1 MFKKTIFIIDAHAF
15 LHRSYHALPKLS
27 TSKGEEVGALYGFLR
42 LLLKIIKEHKPDYA
56 AVCFDSPGKTFRD
69 ELYCG
74 YKANRKETEDGLVS
88 QLKQAPELPGAVGL
102 KAVVLP
108 GYEADDIIATLAE
121 KFSAGGVEVVI
132 VTGDKDAA
140 QLVRDGVKLWDGG
153 SASFSGEAE
162 VLVKFGVKP
171 SQIADFLA
179 LTGDSS
185 DNVPGVAGIGP
196 KGAAKLLSAYGALE
210 NILAAASEGH
220 TLQQGVSPTP
230 LDKLLAKVAAGAE
243 AAALSK
249 RLCALER
256 NAPVPFEIRDFI
268 ARAPDAGVAG
278 ELGRRLE
285 FRDLAALG
293 AQAQAGLFDAPLPP
307 EISLDEALAR
317 AETGKFLC
325 LASGGGALCAGSDK
339 GAAYIAAGGLNG
351 QDKKKL
357 SAVIADAGILKAT
370 AGLKKAMHLL
380 DFDPGVEP
388 RNFFELEIA
397 QSLLSARKADISKM
411 IFERAGA
418 FPHKE
423 GSKEWLLAAMGAMP
437 GLCEALKK
445 ELRAAEL
452 EKVYQELE
460 LPLITVIYAMERA
473 GFGVDAGL
481 LNRLSS
487 DFERRLAEIETEAE
501 TLTGHKVNL
510 NSPKQL
516 AWLLYEKLNIQLDDE
531 QKRLFKT
538 KDGYSTAEEALTL
551 LLPAHPVIEKL
562 LEFRELS
569 KLKSSFV
576 DNLLAAADAQGRV
589 HSTFEQ
595 TGTSTGRFSSSKPNL
610 QNIPVRSSGGQSVR
624 RAFIAG
630 PGCSLLS
637 ADYSQID
644 LRVLA
649 HVSGDRSLVEAF
661 RADEDI
667 HLRTASEVFYA
678 APQLVTPEMRRTAK
692 AINFG
697 IVYGQTAQG
706 LARALGIPR
715 SDAAK
720 YIKHYF
726 EVYSGVKAWIDRTVE
741 EARIKGSVYTFTG
754 RRRAVPDITGSNS
767 GLRAFAERVAVNM
780 PIQGGSA
787 DIIKKAMIDIHARI
801 KGLADI
807 AMILQVHDELVFEV
821 HDGYL
826 TEAARLIKSG
836 MEGAFKLD
844 VPLKADIKS
853 GKNWQDM
860 EPVQELKIQD

>member
-1 MFKKTIFIIDAHAF
+1 MSKKTIFIIDAHAF

-69 ELYCG
+69 ELFSG
-74 YKANRKETEDGLVS
+74 YKANRPEIDDGLIS

-102 KAVVLP
+102 KAVALP

-121 KFSAGGVEVVI
+121 RFSLGGAEVVI

-140 QLVRDGVKLWDGG
+140 QLVRDGVKLWDG
-153 SASFSGEAE
+153 SAALFSGEAE
-162 VLVKFGVKP
+162 VLAKFGVRP

-196 KGAAKLLSAYGALE
+196 KSAAKLLSAYGALE
-210 NILAAASEGH
+210 NILAAAAEREREIG
-220 TLQQGVSPTP
+220 TVPILPLACGSPVNRDSP
-230 LDKLLAKVAAGAE
+230 LDKLLAKAAAGAAE
-243 AAALSK
+243 AALSK
-249 RLCALER
+249 RLCVLDR
-256 NAPVPFEIRDFI
+256 NAPVPFETEDFL
-268 ARAPDAGVAG
+268 ARGPDAALAG
-278 ELGRRLE
+278 ELARRFE

-293 AQAQAGLFDAPLPP
+293 ERSQAGLFDAPLPP
-307 EISLDEALAR
+307 EISLDDALAQ
-317 AETGKFLC
+317 AANDKFLC
-325 LASGGGALCAGSDK
+325 LASDGGALCAGSDK
-339 GAAYIAAGGLNG
+339 GAAFIAPGGLG
-351 QDKKKL
+351 EQEKKKL
-357 SAVIADAGILKAT
+357 SAVIADAGILKAA

-388 RNFFELEIA
+388 GNFFELEIV
-397 QSLLSARKADISKM
+397 QSLLSARKADLSKM
-411 IFERAGA
+411 VFERAGA
-418 FPHKE
+418 FPRKE
-423 GSKEWLLAAMGAMP
+423 GSKEELLAAMGVMP

-445 ELRAAEL
+445 DLRAVEL
-452 EKVYQELE
+452 EKVYEELE
-460 LPLITVIYAMERA
+460 RPLITVIYAMERT
-473 GFGVDAGL
+473 GFGVDTGL
-481 LNRLSS
+481 LSRLSS
-487 DFERRLAEIETEAE
+487 DFARRLAEIETEAE
-501 TLTGHKVNL
+501 TLTGHKINL

-516 AWLLYEKLNIQLDDE
+516 AWLLYEKLNIQLDDG
-531 QKRLFKT
+531 QKKMFKT

-610 QNIPVRSSGGQSVR
+610 QNIPVRSAGGQEVR
-624 RAFIAG
+624 RAFIAK

-649 HVSGDRSLVEAF
+649 HVSGDRSLAGAF

-667 HLRTASEVFYA
+667 HLRTASEVFNT
-678 APQLVTPEMRRTAK
+678 APELVTKEMRRTAK

-706 LARALGIPR
+706 LARGLGIPR
-715 SDAAK
+715 TDAAK

-741 EARIKGSVYTFTG
+741 EAKIKGSVYTFTG
-754 RRRAVPDITGSNS
+754 RRRAVPDITGSNP
-767 GLRAFAERVAVNM
+767 GMRA
-780 PIQGGSA
+780 
-787 DIIKKAMIDIHARI
+787 
-801 KGLADI
+801 
-807 AMILQVHDELVFEV
+807 
-821 HDGYL
+821 
-826 TEAARLIKSG
+826 
-836 MEGAFKLD
+836 
-844 VPLKADIKS
+844 
-853 GKNWQDM
+853 
-860 EPVQELKIQD
+860 